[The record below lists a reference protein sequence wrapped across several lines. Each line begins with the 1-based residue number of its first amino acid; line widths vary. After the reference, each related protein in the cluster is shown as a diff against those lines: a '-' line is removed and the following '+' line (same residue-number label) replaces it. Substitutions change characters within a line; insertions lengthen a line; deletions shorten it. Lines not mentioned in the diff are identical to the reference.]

1 MNMHCWWEYKMVQ
14 LLWETDWR
22 FLAEL
27 NMHSPYNTSILLGIY
42 SREIKTYVY
51 TKARTQ
57 ILVAALSVITP
68 TGNNP
73 NSMKR

>member
-51 TKARTQ
+51 TKA
-57 ILVAALSVITP
+57 
-68 TGNNP
+68 
-73 NSMKR
+73 